1 MARNSFYV
9 ILQTSC
15 NLQPQKGDLP
25 FIFHAQ
31 ILQNLDEMMAKNLC
45 IFVEI
50 WVPWKVVP
58 LCL

>member
-50 WVPWKVVP
+50 
-58 LCL
+58 